1 MIEDEGE
8 QLTMDTHIKK
18 ISIRR
23 LRCQMAHV
31 RVANTTAF
39 DQIMTGE
46 YPHAKKDRGGRARMQ
61 ELTVRRDNRDEPYAC
76 QNIAQHHCCLLRQY
90 KDNAKAESV
99 PFRRA
104 IAK

>member
-1 MIEDEGE
+1 MANSVHSDTPREEIGMIEDEGE

-39 DQIMTGE
+39 DQVIMGE
-46 YPHAKKDRGGRARMQ
+46 YPHAKKKS
-61 ELTVRRDNRDEPYAC
+61 RR
-76 QNIAQHHCCLLRQY
+76 
-90 KDNAKAESV
+90 KDSNEGTYS
-99 PFRRA
+99 PPR
-104 IAK
+104 